1 MVRFLIYIFFL
12 LFSPVLA
19 FTQSF
24 SYVHYDTRDGLAG
37 STIYDMSQDKDGF
50 IWFAT
55 ENGLSRFDG
64 TNFKN
69 FSVKD
74 GLPDNEVLRVYADRK
89 GRVWL
94 GTFSKEPS
102 YLYNNIVHNSS
113 NDSTLKRI
121 KFISNI
127 LFIDEDLQ
135 GNIILGDNRLIYKI
149 SIHNEVTEMTAFPAF
164 KKIKTFYWNV
174 YPDYF
179 DGGFCYNADHAV
191 YKLAGDSLA
200 LFYKKGDTTY
210 PRILQSDLS
219 RNGKQQLIYLP
230 NTVLSSAKLKN
241 SYKVLIANT
250 TNGSWSIDTIHN
262 RIDEHFLP
270 GKIVS
275 ACLIDQEGN
284 TWFATFGEGIFKM
297 PSREIQIINKENEV
311 ADIEKEVYTV
321 ISNGDDI
328 IAGMGDSKAMV
339 IHNKELKRILDFK
352 DYLKF
357 AVNSRT
363 NNRLYATER
372 LSSGA
377 LIFGFDNFL
386 VKSEA
391 GKYTFNYMQPVKS
404 VAAFDSGHILVATR
418 DYSYKLR
425 IGDLAII
432 DTIWRERCTDLFSL
446 NNRIYIGTLQGLYEL
461 QPGGS
466 QRYLGEIHHALQRR
480 INDIKATADGT
491 ILVATND
498 EGLVAYKEGK
508 LKFVLNDANGLSSN
522 ICKTIFVKGTD
533 LWVGTNKGINK
544 IDLSNPAHP
553 VTRFTVSDGL
563 PSDNIHSLYIDD
575 STIWA
580 ATPAGLV
587 FFNEKKITAKSIC
600 NLELLS
606 VTVTDKKQPIQE
618 SYKLSYRD
626 NNIDFEFAG
635 ISFKSG
641 SEIKYYYILKGL
653 DKDWN
658 QTTDHSIH
666 YQSLPPGDYEFQ
678 LYAKNKYSVMSRT
691 IVIRFSISTP
701 FWKTWW
707 FYLIIISTVIL
718 ITVFFVTRRNKKN
731 RARIAEKRMFQNQ
744 FAILEQQALQ
754 AQMNPHFI
762 FNCLSSI
769 QQYILTNDRQ
779 KANQY
784 LTDFSSLI
792 RQTLDNSGK
801 RTISLADEIKY
812 LERYLQMEKMRF
824 GDSFSYEIV
833 VHPDV
838 QIHAIQIPAMLLQ
851 PFVENALRHGI
862 RYKHEGFGKVNLHFS
877 MDHGTLICSVK
888 DNGVGR
894 QIAAEQKSRQHI
906 EYQSKGVEL
915 TTKRIEL
922 LNKINEH
929 SISVQIIDLHDHDG
943 LPTGTEVIIKILI

>member
-1 MVRFLIYIFFL
+1 LL
-12 LFSPVLA
+12 LFTPALA

-37 STIYDMSQDKDGF
+37 STVYDMCQDKEGF

-74 GLPDNEVLRVYADRK
+74 GLPDNEVLRVFADSK

-102 YLYNNIVHNSS
+102 FFYKNNIHNSS
-113 NDSTLKRI
+113 NDSIFKKI

-127 LFIDEDLQ
+127 LFIDEDKE
-135 GNIILGDNRLIYKI
+135 GNIMIGDNRRIFKI
-149 SIHNEVTEMTAFPAF
+149 SVDNEVTEMTALPAF
-164 KKIKTFYWNV
+164 KKIKTFYWNI

-179 DGGFCYNADHAV
+179 DGGFCFNADQAV

-210 PRILQSDLS
+210 PNLLQSDLS
-219 RNGKQQLIYLP
+219 RFGKQSVIILP
-230 NTVLSSAKLKN
+230 NSILSSTKLKN

-250 TNGSWSIDTIHN
+250 TNGSWSIDTLHN
-262 RIDEHFLP
+262 KLDEHFLP
-270 GKIVS
+270 GKTIS
-275 ACLIDQEGN
+275 ASLIDREEN
-284 TWFATFGEGIFKM
+284 TWFASFGEGIFKM
-297 PSREIQIINKENEV
+297 PSREIQVINQEKDF

-321 ISNGDDI
+321 VSNGSEI
-328 IAGMGDSKAMV
+328 IAGMGDSKAMIV
-339 IHNKELKRILDFK
+339 QNKVLKRVLDFTG
-352 DYLKF
+352 YLKF
-357 AVNSRT
+357 AINSRS
-363 NNRLYATER
+363 NNRLFSMER

-391 GKYTFNYMQPVKS
+391 GKYTFNYLQPVKS
-404 VAAFDSGHILVATR
+404 IAEFDIGHLLVATR

-425 IGDLAII
+425 ISDLAIV
-432 DTIWRERCTDLFSL
+432 DTIWRERCTDIFCYEKK
-446 NNRIYIGTLQGLYEL
+446 IYIGTLQGLYEIETGNK
-461 QPGGS
+461 P
-466 QRYLGEIHHALQRR
+466 RYLGNLDHALQRR

-491 ILVATND
+491 ILIATND

-508 LKFVLNDANGLSSN
+508 LLYILNDANGLSSN
-522 ICKTIFVKGTD
+522 ICKTLFIKGPD

-544 IDLSNPAHP
+544 INLANPSHP
-553 VTRFTVSDGL
+553 VTRFSMSDGL
-563 PSDNIHSLYIDD
+563 PSDIIHSLYIDD

-587 FFNEKKITAKSIC
+587 FFNEKKITERSIC

-606 VTVTDKKQPIQE
+606 VTVSDKLQPIRD
-618 SYKLSYRD
+618 SYSLSYQD
-626 NNIDFEFAG
+626 NNIDFDFAG

-641 SEIKYYYILKGL
+641 REIKYYYILKGL
-653 DKDWN
+653 DKSWN
-658 QTTDHSIH
+658 QTSDRSIH
-666 YQSLPPGDYEFQ
+666 YQSLPSGNYEFQ
-678 LYAKNKYSVMSRT
+678 IYARNKYGVQSRT
-691 IVIRFSISTP
+691 ISIHFSIATA
-701 FWKTWW
+701 FWNTWW
-707 FYLIIISTVIL
+707 FYVMIIISVIAL
-718 ITVFFVTRRNKKN
+718 TVFLVNQRNKRNK
-731 RARIAEKRMFQNQ
+731 ARIAEKRMFQNQ

-769 QQYILTNDRQ
+769 QQYILTNDRH

-784 LTDFSSLI
+784 LTDFASLI

-801 RTISLADEIKY
+801 TTIVLSDEVKY

-824 GDSFSYEIV
+824 GDSFSYEIAI
-833 VHPDV
+833 HDDV
-838 QIHAIQIPAMLLQ
+838 QIHTTQIPAMLLQ

-862 RYKHEGFGKVNLHFS
+862 RYKQEGFGKVKLSFS

-894 QIAAEQKSRQHI
+894 QKAAEQKSHQPI

-915 TTKRIEL
+915 TSKRITL

-929 SISVQIIDLHDHDG
+929 SISVEIIDLHDDQG
-943 LPTGTEVIIKILI
+943 LASGTEVIIKIPV